1 MVTSAPMATSAEP
14 LMHVTRMTRCR
25 VCGMA
30 FATANP
36 EPGPGTARAETCP
49 AGHDGQ
55 YHGADYYYV

>member
-1 MVTSAPMATSAEP
+1 MTTSSLVTASAEP
-14 LMHVTRMTRCR
+14 LMHVIKMTRCR

-36 EPGPGTARAETCP
+36 EPDPSTAWAETCP

-55 YHGADYYYV
+55 YVGADCYFV